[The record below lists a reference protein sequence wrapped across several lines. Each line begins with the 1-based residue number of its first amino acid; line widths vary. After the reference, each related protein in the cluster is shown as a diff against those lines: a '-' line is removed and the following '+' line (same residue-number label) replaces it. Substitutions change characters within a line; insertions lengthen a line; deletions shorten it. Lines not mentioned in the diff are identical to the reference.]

1 MALGGGLIGEG
12 AGVSGEDMAGKV
24 GFTPKSEVST
34 PIGTFKYR
42 GEQPS
47 LGGGA
52 PEPSRS
58 EFEANREANLV
69 GEGKLAK
76 IPVRM
81 PKTKAPE
88 EFPAPPVPVRA
99 YGEMEADLAKRA
111 SQTPEAVAKKGLA
124 VGQAKSTLVHG
135 RPFEQLNE
143 EEQAQALMRR
153 GSDQERIDAG
163 ATPEGSN
170 QRVTKVPEPNPVP
183 PGENP
188 NNQQSVPRRTT
199 LVQNAK
205 RGKEGAGTQLNQIHG
220 PVLYE
225 PKGAGYS
232 GVREQI
238 PLNEQGQSVPPI
250 KGGSN
255 GTIGQGPIGKPA
267 AAPQGLTN
275 IPSDVELLKAL
286 TQKNP
291 GMDNATAN
299 RIVQETL
306 DELDPTNKYV
316 LPEVREQ
323 AQQRIQRI
331 MGPEQRGPIRLGPE
345 ARGIK

>member
-1 MALGGGLIGEG
+1 MIESPYYDKYA
-12 AGVSGEDMAGKV
+12 ASRVAAREDANNAQINRPGWTAKLPATM
-24 GFTPKSEVST
+24 PKNME
-34 PIGTFKYR
+34 
-42 GEQPS
+42 
-47 LGGGA
+47 A
-52 PEPSRS
+52 PE
-58 EFEANREANLV
+58 
-69 GEGKLAK
+69 GTIG
-76 IPVRM
+76 
-81 PKTKAPE
+81 
-88 EFPAPPVPVRA
+88 
-99 YGEMEADLAKRA
+99 
-111 SQTPEAVAKKGLA
+111 
-124 VGQAKSTLVHG
+124 STQKVT
-135 RPFEQLNE
+135 
-143 EEQAQALMRR
+143 
-153 GSDQERIDAG
+153 RI
-163 ATPEGSN
+163 
-170 QRVTKVPEPNPVP
+170 PEPGPVA

-199 LVQNAK
+199 LVENAK

-238 PLNEQGQSVPPI
+238 PLNEQGQAVPPI

-331 MGPEQRGPIRLGPE
+331 MGPEQRGPMRLGPE